1 MAWNKT
7 AYSVSISV
15 RDFDKAQRTMYCG
28 APATMSDND
37 VSDLAQ
43 GLGNLVEPL
52 CVGELT
58 AVSISQRET
67 ATAVLD
73 KDANTAA
80 GGIHSDDKE
89 SDARLV
95 ASLTYA
101 STKMKKYNIAIPSL
115 DTEAFGVK
123 DILVG
128 GPSGVAIDADNT
140 YIKAIL
146 NRFTGGIPGR
156 LVNSIYAGIG
166 VVSPVDTSDWLDAFI
181 EGYKVHLGDTKGSRR
196 RAG

>member
-7 AYSVSISV
+7 AYKIAIGV
-15 RDFDKAQRTMYCG
+15 RDFDGAQRTMYSG

-37 VSDLAQ
+37 VSDLSQ
-43 GLGNLVEPL
+43 GIGNLVEPL

-58 AVSISQRET
+58 ACSISQREL
-67 ATAVLD
+67 ATGLD
-73 KDANTAA
+73 KDANTAM

-89 SDARLV
+89 SDVRLI

-101 STKMKKYNIAIPSL
+101 STAMKKYNIAIPSL
-115 DTEAFGVK
+115 DTEAFGIA

-128 GPSGVAIDADNT
+128 GPAGIAINRDNT
-140 YIKAIL
+140 YIEALL
-146 NRFTGGIPGR
+146 NKFTGGIPGR
-156 LVNSIYAGIG
+156 LVDSIYAGIG
-166 VVSPVDTSDWLDAFI
+166 VVSPVDTSDWLDSFV